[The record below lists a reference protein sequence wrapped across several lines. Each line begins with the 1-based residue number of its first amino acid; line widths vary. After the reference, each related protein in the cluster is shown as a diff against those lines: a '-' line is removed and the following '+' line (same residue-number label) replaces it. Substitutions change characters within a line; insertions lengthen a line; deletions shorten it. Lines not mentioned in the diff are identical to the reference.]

1 MHPILARGQRLGLY
15 LVVFAQAG
23 LLLGEILVR
32 TLGIPRLAAA
42 ALVVPPV
49 VAYALGCLASWYL
62 CRRLP
67 LARTHPARLLMVH
80 LVAGV
85 LSSGLF
91 QTLTLIWASAFDTLL
106 PALQTGIE
114 PLAVARGQAVLFLV
128 FGFLLYSLVAAVH
141 YLSIALEGRRLAEG
155 RAYELQLSARTA
167 ELRALKA
174 QVDPHF
180 LFNSLNA
187 VAALA
192 VPQPE
197 RARDMCLALA
207 GFLRSSLQLGSIE
220 TIALAEEVALAEQYL
235 SIERERFGDRLS
247 VDIRVAPGCAEEP
260 IPPLLLQPL
269 VENAV
274 KHGIAHLLEGGTVS
288 VHVHTHRNRIRIEVG
303 NPCDPDRPQS
313 RGGARQSQGIG
324 LANVASRLTA
334 VYGTAAT
341 LEVDERDTHFTIAID
356 LPCGAVPGADA
367 PDARTAE
374 PGPRSHQTLSRRSV
388 RLAPEVTIGV
398 AQTCVAPA
406 GALTR

>member
-32 TLGIPRLAAA
+32 TLGVPRLAAN

-67 LARTHPARLLMVH
+67 LARTNPARLLVVH
-80 LVAGV
+80 LAAGV
-85 LSSGLF
+85 MSSGLF
-91 QTLTLIWASAFDTLL
+91 QALTLVWASAFGTLL
-106 PALQTGIE
+106 PALRSDIE
-114 PLAVARGQAVLFLV
+114 PLVVARGQAVLFLV

-187 VAALA
+187 VAALS

-207 GFLRSSLQLGSIE
+207 GFLRSSLRLGTVE
-220 TIALAEEVALAEQYL
+220 TIVLAEEMALAEQYL
-235 SIERERFGDRLS
+235 SIERERFGDRLE
-247 VDIRVAPGCAEEP
+247 VDVRLASDCAEEP

-288 VHVHTHRNRIRIEVG
+288 ISVRTRKQRLRIEVS
-303 NPCDPDRPQS
+303 NPCDPDRPGRRS
-313 RGGARQSQGIG
+313 AGRRREQGIG
-324 LANVASRLTA
+324 LANVASRLAA
-334 VYGTAAT
+334 VYGASGS
-341 LEVDERDTHFTIAID
+341 LEVDEQDARFTVVID
-356 LPCGAVPGADA
+356 LPRGTVSKPVAMD
-367 PDARTAE
+367 E
-374 PGPRSHQTLSRRSV
+374 
-388 RLAPEVTIGV
+388 GV
-398 AQTCVAPA
+398 AQPRPHQAAPA
-406 GALTR
+406 RHQGALQTAVATA